1 MTTFERGHQMPEF
14 RQPAE
19 AEVEESG
26 SGWTLRVLA
35 DARHFQGMAMA
46 ARRWDLEPGAL
57 TPERPAAGDAE
68 RFLYVI
74 GGSGRVRV
82 GGDVL
87 ELEREDM
94 VWLEPGDGFALE
106 AVAEPLAVLEATSS
120 FRTALAPAP

>member
-1 MTTFERGHQMPEF
+1 M
-14 RQPAE
+14 
-19 AEVEESG
+19 EESG
-26 SGWTLRVLA
+26 SGWTLRMLA

-82 GGDVL
+82 GGDAFEV
-87 ELEREDM
+87 EREDM
-94 VWLEPGDGFALE
+94 VWLQLGDGFALE
-106 AVAEPLAVLEATSS
+106 AAAEPLAVLEATSS
-120 FRTALAPAP
+120 YGGGPGPAH